1 MVKTGRVTETGK
13 MVSVEAGDCT
23 ASAQISI
30 ADFRDCGNTLR
41 ACDNP
46 EDMLQRIHVRYEK
59 HKVPA
64 YA

>member
-13 MVSVEAGDCT
+13 MASVEAGDCT
-23 ASAQISI
+23 ASTQISI
-30 ADFRDCGNTLR
+30 ADFRDCGVTLH
-41 ACDNP
+41 AYDNV
-46 EDMLQRIHVRYEK
+46 EDMLQRIHMRYEK